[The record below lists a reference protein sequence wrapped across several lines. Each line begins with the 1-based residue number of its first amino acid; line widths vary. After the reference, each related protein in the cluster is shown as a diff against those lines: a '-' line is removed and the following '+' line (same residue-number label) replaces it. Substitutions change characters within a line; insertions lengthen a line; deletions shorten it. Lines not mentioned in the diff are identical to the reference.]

1 MFMIAVQG
9 GEEESNTTT
18 THNII
23 SQNIFFNE
31 F

>member
-23 SQNIFFNE
+23 SQNLFFN
-31 F
+31 